1 MTNLNDDV
9 MANRAMG
16 DIASF
21 TWVAPDLIRILPLS
35 VTALR
40 RFWHENNT
48 FSSFNLQQRG
58 VALFSDLQRQ
68 MRQIR
73 SALEMIGRYDLSKF
87 LEALESH
94 IQSIVAS
101 PESSS
106 EAAIS
111 SYEKAAQALT
121 EYTNDVSLGRQTSA
135 LALFTQYRQILEHA
149 SGSRIHPADLWLMDW
164 KWHPISVPTKA
175 LVNARNT
182 LKQASADSRLSE
194 SLNVEEHSGS
204 ESLASRCIELAA
216 QSNDSRE
223 STFWMIGSAFFEA
236 IARALVSSDT
246 YVSITSAQIRAQIDS
261 PRPTAPPLEQLAK
274 DALFFIMRACVDVPS
289 EGTALDVVRR
299 VYAHCNGFKGD
310 YNALQF
316 GRFDLEHLINLKRR
330 LTALSDCW
338 TAWSSGDVSLSK
350 VVVDLTVA
358 VGDALVVVNSESLNL
373 VVALKNAVS
382 TSVNDKAAIS
392 PVLALEVAT
401 TILYLEAVYGDL
413 DRANEFKADHC
424 GVLARRLSQVSNGI
438 TPEAIEPWME
448 VLYRRRSE
456 RTSLG
461 SVTNELRITLGAV
474 EVSLARYK
482 DNPGDVGILGVVAG
496 HLSQLYG
503 VFSVLGIQ
511 QAAKAVFKIREVLD
525 IHLARA
531 LRSQPLPIK
540 HYERIANSVSTLGF
554 LIDLISYQIDLAK
567 DLFVY
572 DDAAGEIRYLNGRN
586 PAAKSDVARN
596 PPSIEAVS
604 ADQPL
609 LASSFEPR
617 IDESSEESALE
628 SQLLNSSFSAD
639 ESGINEGDIRLVFL
653 DEAREVL
660 AQARSALVDL
670 NAKPSDSHLLL
681 TVRRA
686 FHTLKGGARMVGLEP
701 LGEAAWAFEQLMNQ
715 WVDDR
720 RDASP
725 EVLSLASQSVDAL
738 TDWVQCVGQ
747 DRPHAWNAETFQLR
761 AKALLREGRVI
772 SFDEYFRQLPQQ
784 DADAQ
789 SMLEEQDIHFQ
800 RVEFNDVL
808 HRSLDADPMALNSDA
823 QSAANVLF
831 NSQLHA
837 QGGAIGSNADVP
849 VRQSVPFPSGLC
861 FPEEFFQVFL
871 EETGAWAEDL
881 WREVQC
887 WQDLRQEPDTRTAQ
901 ALAHS
906 IRGNAAAVGIGV
918 IADLAE
924 SIELGLE
931 RFDKAQ
937 LPILPHLSDYA
948 EAAGALRAM
957 VQSAVRESSPEGRP
971 DIVARLKAILNNED
985 PRDRVPAVSVEHPA
999 QTSSEPDFARTTLL
1013 PVNSQA
1019 SDVADESAT
1028 QATFQLSNSFNYAEP
1043 VDDDLQLDSQD
1054 NLDIDLLPFFQEEG
1068 AELLPALGASLRLWM
1083 ESPSAREQRAQA
1095 LRLLHTFKG
1104 SSRLAGA
1111 LRLGELAHRMESG
1124 IEKLPPQINDSA
1136 ALDIFLTQFD
1146 LLQQLFDALEPA
1158 ATQAGGSPTAIEL
1171 AQPLALT
1178 SREELLKTPEALQ
1191 EAFARGPLNS
1201 MIRIRVAALE
1211 RLIDEAGEIAVQR
1224 SRLETNLGQISH
1236 SLSDLQQTLDR
1247 LSTQLRELE
1256 MQADLRIQS
1265 RTISKSEATAQFDPL
1280 EFDRFTRL
1288 QEISRMMAE
1297 SVSDLSTVRR
1307 NVQSSLYASKEDL
1320 EQQGRQTRGLQRE
1333 LMGMRL
1339 VEFEAIAD
1347 RLYGVVRKAA
1357 KELDKRVTLD
1367 LQGGGVELDRGVLER
1382 MTPAFEHLLRNAVAH
1397 GIESPDERTIVGK
1410 PGTGVISIV
1419 VTQEGND
1426 IAVRFRDDGRGL
1438 PIEAI
1443 RAKALQKGLISD
1455 TESLD
1460 EQALIQLL
1468 FTPGFSTSEKLTE
1481 LAGRGIGMD
1490 VVLSDVRAFGG
1501 RIETRWQA
1509 GLGTEFELVLPLTT
1523 AVTQVL
1529 LVRIGKSAFGIPA
1542 GLVSA
1547 VLQVPLPVLEHAIAS
1562 GTFAQEAEQPAP
1574 FFAAADLLQAPG
1586 DGINKALPSHC
1597 IVMLRSA
1604 GQSLA
1609 CHVDEMVGHRDVVV
1623 KNLGSQLSRLPGLAG
1638 ITVLPTGEMVL
1649 IYNPV
1654 ALASVYGESE
1664 RRLQA
1669 EGRKNAGISA
1679 EQSIPEAP
1687 LILVVDDAL
1696 TVRRVIQRLLQRE
1709 GYRVALA
1716 NDGVHALEILEQQ
1729 RPLMVLSDIEMP
1741 RMDGFELAR
1750 TIRARA
1756 EWTDL
1761 PIVMITSRIAQKHRD
1776 HAMALGV
1783 NHYLGKP
1790 YSEAQLLG
1798 LIRAQAHTAS
1808 V

>member
-1 MTNLNDDV
+1 MTNLNDD
-9 MANRAMG
+9 ATAPRAMG

-40 RFWHENNT
+40 RFWHEKSA
-48 FSSFNLQQRG
+48 FSSSNVRQRG
-58 VALFSDLQRQ
+58 AALFGDLQRQ

-73 SALEMIGRYDLSKF
+73 SALEMIGRHDLSKYV
-87 LEALESH
+87 EALESH

-106 EAAIS
+106 ETAITH
-111 SYEKAAQALT
+111 YEKAAQALT
-121 EYTNDVSLGRQTSA
+121 EFANDVSIGRQTSA
-135 LALFTQYRQILEHA
+135 LALFTQYRQILEH
-149 SGSRIHPADLWLMDW
+149 SNSSRIHPADLWLMDW
-164 KWHPISVPTKA
+164 KWHRISLSTEPGVI
-175 LVNARNT
+175 ARNPA
-182 LKQASADSRLSE
+182 QEANADSPLSE
-194 SLNVEEHSGS
+194 SLESEEHSS
-204 ESLASRCIELAA
+204 AASLVSRCMERAT
-216 QSNDSRE
+216 QSDNSHE
-223 STFWMIGSAFFEA
+223 STFWIIGAAFFEA
-236 IARALVSSDT
+236 IARALVPFDS
-246 YVSITSAQIRAQIDS
+246 YVSLTSVQIRAQIDAPS
-261 PRPTAPPLEQLAK
+261 PAAFPVDRLAK
-274 DALFFIMRACVDVPS
+274 DALFFIMRASVGAPS
-289 EGTALDVVRR
+289 EGSALNAVRR
-299 VYAHCNGFKGD
+299 VYAHCNGFQGD

-316 GRFDLEHLINLKRR
+316 GRFDLEQLNNLKRR

-338 TAWSSGDVSLSK
+338 TAWTSGDVSLSK
-350 VVVDLTVA
+350 AVIDHTVA
-358 VGDALVVVNSESLNL
+358 VGDSLAAVNSESLNL

-382 TSVNDKAAIS
+382 ISVNDKTAMHPA
-392 PVLALEVAT
+392 LALEVAT
-401 TILYLEAVYGDL
+401 TILYLEAVYADL
-413 DRANEFKADHC
+413 DRASEFMADHC
-424 GVLARRLSQVSNGI
+424 SVLARRLSQVSNGI

-448 VLYRRRSE
+448 ELYRKRSE

-554 LIDLISYQIDLAK
+554 LIDLINYQIDLAK
-567 DLFVY
+567 GLFVY

-596 PPSIEAVS
+596 TFSRETVS
-604 ADQPL
+604 ADPPSL
-609 LASSFEPR
+609 TSPFEPHNY
-617 IDESSEESALE
+617 ESGEESVMGA
-628 SQLLNSSFSAD
+628 QLLTPSFSAD
-639 ESGINEGDIRLVFL
+639 ESAVNEDDIRLVFL

-670 NAKPSDSHLLL
+670 NTKPSDSHLLL

-725 EVLSLASQSVDAL
+725 ELLSLASQSVDAL
-738 TDWVQCVGQ
+738 TDWVQCIGQ
-747 DRPHAWNAETFQLR
+747 DRAHAWNAETFQLR

-772 SFDEYFRQLPQQ
+772 SFDEYFGQLPQQ
-784 DADAQ
+784 DAVAQ
-789 SMLEEQDIHFQ
+789 ALLQEQDIHFQ
-800 RVEFNDVL
+800 RVEFNDVS
-808 HRSLDADPMALNSDA
+808 HPSLDADPIALNSDA
-823 QSAANVLF
+823 HNAAKALF
-831 NSQLHA
+831 NIQQNA
-837 QGGAIGSNADVP
+837 DGGAISRNSDVP
-849 VRQSVPFPSGLC
+849 APHSMPLLAALN

-881 WREVQC
+881 WRQVQS
-887 WQDLRQEPDTRTAQ
+887 WQDLRPEPDTRTAQ

-906 IRGNAAAVGIGV
+906 IRGNSAAVGIIG
-918 IADLAE
+918 IAELAE
-924 SIELGLE
+924 AIELGLE
-931 RFDKAQ
+931 RIDKAQ
-937 LPILPHLSDYA
+937 VPILPHLSDYT
-948 EAAGALRAM
+948 EAAAALRAM
-957 VQSAVRESSPEGRP
+957 VQTAVSDRSPHGRP
-971 DIVARLKAILNNED
+971 DIVARLKAIFNSED
-985 PRDRVPAVSVEHPA
+985 PCVQVPAVSVEHA
-999 QTSSEPDFARTTLL
+999 ADISFEPDFVSASLL
-1013 PVNSQA
+1013 PADGQALHVPDEQAPQA
-1019 SDVADESAT
+1019 S
-1028 QATFQLSNSFNYAEP
+1028 FQLSNAVNYVEP

-1054 NLDIDLLPFFQEEG
+1054 HLDIDLLPFFQEEG
-1068 AELLPALGASLRLWM
+1068 SELLPALGATLRLWM
-1083 ESPSAREQRAQA
+1083 ESPSAHEQRAQA

-1146 LLQQLFDALEPA
+1146 LLQQLFDALEHA
-1158 ATQAGGSPTAIEL
+1158 GAQAGGSPTPIGL
-1171 AQPLALT
+1171 VQPLALPPDD
-1178 SREELLKTPEALQ
+1178 ELLKSLEASQETPV
-1191 EAFARGPLNS
+1191 RGPLNS

-1265 RTISKSEATAQFDPL
+1265 RTVSKSEATAQFDPL

-1357 KELDKRVTLD
+1357 KELNKRVTLD

-1397 GIESPDERTIVGK
+1397 GIESPNDRTLAGK

-1426 IAVRFRDDGRGL
+1426 IAVRFSDDGRGL

-1443 RAKALQKGLISD
+1443 RAKALQIGLISD
-1455 TESLD
+1455 AHTID
-1460 EQALIQLL
+1460 EQALSQLL

-1481 LAGRGIGMD
+1481 LSGRGIGMD
-1490 VVLSDVRAFGG
+1490 VVLSDVKAFGG
-1501 RIETRWQA
+1501 RIDTRWQA
-1509 GLGTEFELVLPLTT
+1509 GLGTEFKLVLPLTT

-1529 LVRIGKSAFGIPA
+1529 LVRIGKSTFGIPA

-1547 VLQVPLPVLEHAIAS
+1547 VLQVPSPALDHAITS
-1562 GTFAQEAEQPAP
+1562 GTFAQDAEQPAP
-1574 FFAAADLLQAPG
+1574 FFAAADLLQAAG
-1586 DGINKALPSHC
+1586 DGINKASPSHC

-1654 ALASVYGESE
+1654 ALASVYGESVC
-1664 RRLQA
+1664 RLQA
-1669 EGRKNAGISA
+1669 ERRKNAGNSV

-1696 TVRRVIQRLLQRE
+1696 TVRRVIQRLLLRE

-1756 EWTDL
+1756 EWADL

-1798 LIRAQAHTAS
+1798 LIRAQAQTAS
-1808 V
+1808 A